1 MKRKKVAGASL
12 ALGLRIGCTLLVL
25 WLLVVVVITWITA
38 CLLNISLTQENKE
51 TLENLIYTTRVE
63 DWASGRFEASEE
75 TKDFWL
81 FDGVS
86 GLSRRSNGISGG
98 LFRSVKQPVQTAC
111 VIYDGKGNLLEKS

>member
-25 WLLVVVVITWITA
+25 WLLAVVVITWITA

-81 FDGVS
+81 FDGV
-86 GLSRRSNGISGG
+86 
-98 LFRSVKQPVQTAC
+98 
-111 VIYDGKGNLLEKS
+111 IYVR